1 MSGENALNYLP
12 ELTPFS
18 EKRVLIDLF
27 WNLKHVFS
35 IQEFLLHTVNMKY
48 IDRYRERRERQTDR
62 QRQRDEETERDRETD
77 TERQT
82 QRETE
87 SERELVL
94 ELLNSKVVA
103 LGPFGPI

>member
-27 WNLKHVFS
+27 LNLSHVFS

-48 IDRYRERRERQTDR
+48 IDRYRERRETDRQTETDRRRDRER
-62 QRQRDEETERDRETD
+62 QRQRDRHRETETERHRE
-77 TERQT
+77 
-82 QRETE
+82 
-87 SERELVL
+87 
-94 ELLNSKVVA
+94 
-103 LGPFGPI
+103 

>member
-1 MSGENALNYLP
+1 MSGENALNCLP

-48 IDRYRERRERQTDR
+48 IDRYRERRDRQTDR
-62 QRQRDEETERDRETD
+62 QTETERRRDRERQRDRHRETD
-77 TERQT
+77 TERD
-82 QRETE
+82 RE
-87 SERELVL
+87 
-94 ELLNSKVVA
+94 
-103 LGPFGPI
+103 

>member
-27 WNLKHVFS
+27 WNLNHVFS
-35 IQEFLLHTVNMKY
+35 IEEFLLHTVNMKY
-48 IDRYRERRERQTDR
+48 IDRYRERETDR
-62 QRQRDEETERDRETD
+62 QRQRDEETERDRDRETD
-77 TERQT
+77 TERQR